1 MKHYDEQDYRK
12 NKIDWNVLRKLLPR
26 VYPYRWILLFCGA
39 LLLCSSLLSLA
50 GPLLIRHAIDIEF
63 VKKDLYGLYKIV
75 IIYFFILVISFVISY
90 FQRVNI
96 EIAGQKIIKQIRI
109 DVFSHLTGMNQRFFD
124 SNPVGQLLSRVES
137 DTESLRALFT
147 NTIVIIISDVLM
159 MAGMIVIMFSI
170 STKLTLIL
178 LSLAPFVIISIFYFN
193 GKIVPVFIEVRKKT
207 AEIYGFLEEY
217 LKGSRVVQVFDQEE
231 NVIIKMDRVN
241 KSRAD
246 IEYPGHVMSTYFG
259 NTIFLIS
266 TVAISMILGIGGKWV
281 IERPDEL
288 TVGTLVAFLGY
299 IYRFFGPIFHLSDQI
314 NVIQKAFGGAKRIN
328 DLLAI
333 PLTGYEESDNSVF
346 RSERKGIEFKNVWF
360 AYKDEEW
367 ILKDI
372 SFFLPE
378 GHRLAIV
385 GPTGGGKTTLANLLF
400 RFYEPQKGH
409 IFIDGIDISRIPLR
423 ILRKRLG
430 LVLQDII
437 LFHGTILDNLRL
449 EENSIG
455 EEQVIKALETI
466 NAKDLIDR
474 FPDGLNTGLSEHGSN
489 MSMGER
495 QLLSFARALVFDR
508 DILVLD
514 EATSSVDPLTE
525 KKLQNAVTEL
535 LKGRTSIIIAHR
547 LQTIIESDIIFVI
560 KDGTIKEKGNHKE
573 LLDIKGIY
581 WHLYNIQAGLTGEQV
596 KQVKNDRLPVN
607 K

>member
-1 MKHYDEQDYRK
+1 M
-12 NKIDWNVLRKLLPR
+12 
-26 VYPYRWILLFCGA
+26 
-39 LLLCSSLLSLA
+39 
-50 GPLLIRHAIDIEF
+50 IRHAIDVEF
-63 VKKDLYGLYKIV
+63 VKKDLYGLYRIV
-75 IIYFFILVISFVISY
+75 IIYFLVLLIAFVISY

-147 NTIVIIISDVLM
+147 NTIVIIISDLLM

-170 STKLTLIL
+170 SLKLTLIL
-178 LSLAPFVIISIFYFN
+178 LSLAPFIIITVFYFN

-217 LKGSRVVQVFDQEE
+217 LKGCKVVQVFDQEE
-231 NVIIKMDRVN
+231 NVIMKMDKVN
-241 KSRAD
+241 KSRVD

-259 NTIFLIS
+259 NIIFLIS
-266 TVAISMILGIGGKWV
+266 TVAISLILGIGGKWV

-288 TVGTLVAFLGY
+288 SVGTLVAFLGY
-299 IYRFFGPIFHLSDQI
+299 IYRFFGPIFHLSDQM

-328 DLLAI
+328 DLLEI
-333 PLTGYEESDNSVF
+333 PLTGYEGSENSQF
-346 RSERKGIEFKNVWF
+346 MSERKGIEFKNVWF

-378 GHRLAIV
+378 GQRLAIV
-385 GPTGGGKTTLANLLF
+385 GPTGGGKTTLTNLLF
-400 RFYEPQKGH
+400 RFYEPQKGQ
-409 IFIDGIDISRIPLR
+409 IFIDGIDISTIPLQL
-423 ILRKRLG
+423 LRKRLG

-437 LFHGTILDNLRL
+437 LFHGSVLDNLRL
-449 EENSIG
+449 EESSIS
-455 EEQVIKALETI
+455 EERVIKALETI

-535 LKGRTSIIIAHR
+535 LRGRTSIIIAHR
-547 LQTIIESDIIFVI
+547 LQTIIESNIIFVI
-560 KDGTIKEKGNHKE
+560 KDGTIKEKGSHKE
-573 LLDIKGIY
+573 LLEQKGIY
-581 WHLYNIQAGLTGEQV
+581 WNLYNIQAGAVSSYQ
-596 KQVKNDRLPVN
+596 
-607 K
+607 

>member
-1 MKHYDEQDYRK
+1 
-12 NKIDWNVLRKLLPR
+12 
-26 VYPYRWILLFCGA
+26 
-39 LLLCSSLLSLA
+39 
-50 GPLLIRHAIDIEF
+50 
-63 VKKDLYGLYKIV
+63 
-75 IIYFFILVISFVISY
+75 
-90 FQRVNI
+90 
-96 EIAGQKIIKQIRI
+96 
-109 DVFSHLTGMNQRFFD
+109 
-124 SNPVGQLLSRVES
+124 
-137 DTESLRALFT
+137 
-147 NTIVIIISDVLM
+147 
-159 MAGMIVIMFSI
+159 
-170 STKLTLIL
+170 
-178 LSLAPFVIISIFYFN
+178 
-193 GKIVPVFIEVRKKT
+193 
-207 AEIYGFLEEY
+207 
-217 LKGSRVVQVFDQEE
+217 
-231 NVIIKMDRVN
+231 
-241 KSRAD
+241 
-246 IEYPGHVMSTYFG
+246 MSTYFG

-266 TVAISMILGIGGKWV
+266 TVDLSLILGIGGKWV

-288 TVGTLVAFLGY
+288 TVGTLVAFLGF

-328 DLLAI
+328 ELLAT
-333 PLTGYEESDNSVF
+333 PLTGYEESDASPF
-346 RSERKGIEFKNVWF
+346 LSERKGIEFKNVWF

-400 RFYEPQKGH
+400 RFYEPQKGQ
-409 IFIDGIDISRIPLR
+409 IFIDGIDISRIPLQV
-423 ILRKRLG
+423 LRKRLG

-455 EEQVIKALETI
+455 EERVIKALETI

-474 FPDGLNTGLSEHGSN
+474 FPEGLSTGLSEHGSN

-535 LKGRTSIIIAHR
+535 LKGRTSIIIDHR
-547 LQTIIESDIIFVI
+547 LQTIIESDFIFVS
-560 KDGTIKEKGNHKE
+560 KHGTIKEKGSHKE
-573 LLDIKGIY
+573 LLDLKEFTAF
-581 WHLYNIQAGLTGEQV
+581 IQHTVRSSEQLSV
-596 KQVKNDRLPVN
+596 SSYQ
-607 K
+607 

>member
-1 MKHYDEQDYRK
+1 MKHYDEQDHRK

-26 VYPYRWILLFCGA
+26 VYPYRGTLFFCA
-39 LLLCSSLLSLA
+39 VMLLCSSMLSLA
-50 GPLLIRHAIDIEF
+50 GPLLIRHAIDVEF
-63 VKKDLYGLYKIV
+63 VKKDLYGLYKISV
-75 IIYFFILVISFVISY
+75 IYFLILVVSFVISY

-147 NTIVIIISDVLM
+147 NTIVLIISDILM

-170 STKLTLIL
+170 SSKLTLIL
-178 LSLAPFVIISIFYFN
+178 LSLGPFIIISIFYFN
-193 GKIVPVFIEVRKKT
+193 GKIVPIFIEVRKKT

-217 LKGSRVVQVFDQEE
+217 LKGSKVVQVFDQEE
-231 NVIIKMDRVN
+231 NVIRKMDKVN
-241 KSRAD
+241 KSRVD

-259 NTIFLIS
+259 NIIFLIS
-266 TVAISMILGIGGKWV
+266 TVAISLILGIGGKWV

-328 DLLAI
+328 DLLEI
-333 PLTGYEESDNSVF
+333 PLKGYEELHTDPF
-346 RSERKGIEFKNVWF
+346 LSERKGIEFKNIWF

-372 SFFLPE
+372 SFFLPH
-378 GHRLAIV
+378 GQRLAIV
-385 GPTGGGKTTLANLLF
+385 GSTGGGKTTLTNLLF
-400 RFYEPQKGH
+400 RFYEPQKGQ
-409 IFIDGIDISRIPLR
+409 IFIDGIDISTIPLQ

-455 EEQVIKALETI
+455 EERVLQALETI
-466 NAKDLIDR
+466 NAIDLIDR
-474 FPDGLNTGLSEHGSN
+474 FPDGLNTGLSEHGRN

-535 LKGRTSIIIAHR
+535 LKGRTSIVIAHR

-573 LLDIKGIY
+573 LLALKGSY
-581 WHLYNIQAGLTGEQV
+581 WNLYNIQAGGAVSSEQ
-596 KQVKNDRLPVN
+596 
-607 K
+607 

>member
-1 MKHYDEQDYRK
+1 MKHYDEHDDRK

-26 VYPYRWILLFCGA
+26 VYPYRWILGFCGV

-50 GPLLIRHAIDIEF
+50 GPLLIRHAIDVEF
-63 VKKDLYGLYKIV
+63 IKKDLYGLYQIV
-75 IIYFFILVISFVISY
+75 IIYFLVLVISFVISY

-147 NTIVIIISDVLM
+147 NTIVLIISDVLM
-159 MAGMIVIMFSI
+159 MVGMIVIMFSI
-170 STKLTLIL
+170 SFKLTLIL

-231 NVIIKMDRVN
+231 NVIIKMDKVN
-241 KSRAD
+241 KSRVD

-266 TVAISMILGIGGKWV
+266 TVAISLILGIGGKWV

-328 DLLAI
+328 ELLAT
-333 PLTGYEESDNSVF
+333 PLTGYEESDASPF
-346 RSERKGIEFKNVWF
+346 LSERKGIEFKNVWF

-400 RFYEPQKGH
+400 RFYEPQKGQ
-409 IFIDGIDISRIPLR
+409 IFIDGIDISRIPLQV
-423 ILRKRLG
+423 LRKRLG

-455 EEQVIKALETI
+455 EERVIKALETI

-474 FPDGLNTGLSEHGSN
+474 FPDGLSTGLSEHGSN

-560 KDGTIKEKGNHKE
+560 KDGTIKEKGSHKE
-573 LLDIKGIY
+573 LLDLKGIY
-581 WHLYNIQAGLTGEQV
+581 WHLYNIQSGAVSSYQ
-596 KQVKNDRLPVN
+596 
-607 K
+607 

>member
-1 MKHYDEQDYRK
+1 MKHYDEHDDRK

-26 VYPYRWILLFCGA
+26 VYPYRWILGFCGV

-50 GPLLIRHAIDIEF
+50 GPLLIRHAIDVEF
-63 VKKDLYGLYKIV
+63 IKKDLYGLYQIV
-75 IIYFFILVISFVISY
+75 IIYFLVLVISFVISY

-147 NTIVIIISDVLM
+147 NTIVLIISDVLM
-159 MAGMIVIMFSI
+159 MVGMIVIMFSI
-170 STKLTLIL
+170 SFKLTLIL

-217 LKGSRVVQVFDQEE
+217 LKGSRVVQVFGQEE
-231 NVIIKMDRVN
+231 NVIIKMDKVN
-241 KSRAD
+241 KSRVD

-266 TVAISMILGIGGKWV
+266 TVAISLILGIGGKWV

-328 DLLAI
+328 ELLAT
-333 PLTGYEESDNSVF
+333 PLTGYEESDASPF
-346 RSERKGIEFKNVWF
+346 LSERKGIEFKNVWF

-400 RFYEPQKGH
+400 RFYEPQKGQ
-409 IFIDGIDISRIPLR
+409 IFIDGIDISRIPLQV
-423 ILRKRLG
+423 LRKRLG

-455 EEQVIKALETI
+455 EERVIKALETI

-474 FPDGLNTGLSEHGSN
+474 FPEGLSTGLSEHGSN

-560 KDGTIKEKGNHKE
+560 KDGTIKEKGSHKE
-573 LLDIKGIY
+573 LLDLKGIY
-581 WHLYNIQAGLTGEQV
+581 WHLYNIQSGAVSSYQ
-596 KQVKNDRLPVN
+596 
-607 K
+607 

>member
-1 MKHYDEQDYRK
+1 MKHYDEHDDRK
-12 NKIDWNVLRKLLPR
+12 NKIDWKVLKKLIPR
-26 VYPYRWILLFCGA
+26 VYPYRWILIFCTV

-50 GPLLIRHAIDIEF
+50 GPLLIRHAIDVEF
-63 VKKDLYGLYKIV
+63 VKKDIYGLYRIV
-75 IIYFFILVISFVISY
+75 AIYFLVLVISFVVSY

-109 DVFSHLTGMNQRFFD
+109 DIFSHLTGMDQRFFD

-137 DTESLRALFT
+137 DTESLRAMFT
-147 NTIVIIISDVLM
+147 NTIVIIISDLLM

-170 STKLTLIL
+170 SIKLTLIL
-178 LSLAPFVIISIFYFN
+178 LSLAPFIILTVFYFN
-193 GKIVPVFIEVRKKT
+193 GKIVPIFIEVRKKT

-217 LKGSRVVQVFDQEE
+217 LKGCKVVQVFDQEE
-231 NVIIKMDRVN
+231 NVIMKMDKVN
-241 KSRAD
+241 KSRVD
-246 IEYPGHVMSTYFG
+246 IEYPGHVMGTYFG
-259 NTIFLIS
+259 NVIFLIS
-266 TVAISMILGIGGKWV
+266 TVAISLILGIGGKWV

-288 TVGTLVAFLGY
+288 SVGTLVAFLGY
-299 IYRFFGPIFHLSDQI
+299 IYRFFGPIFHLSDQM

-328 DLLAI
+328 DLLEI
-333 PLTGYEESDNSVF
+333 RLTGYEKLDTSPF
-346 RSERKGIEFKNVWF
+346 LSERKGIEFKNVWF
-360 AYKDEEW
+360 AYKNEEW

-378 GHRLAIV
+378 GQRLAIV
-385 GPTGGGKTTLANLLF
+385 GPTGGGKTTLTNLLF
-400 RFYEPQKGH
+400 RFYEPQKGQ
-409 IFIDGIDISRIPLR
+409 IFIDGVDISTIPLQV
-423 ILRKRLG
+423 LRKRLG

-437 LFHGTILDNLRL
+437 LFHGSILDNLRL
-449 EENSIG
+449 EETSIG
-455 EEQVIKALETI
+455 EERVIKALETI
-466 NAKDLIDR
+466 NAKDLTDR
-474 FPDGLNTGLSEHGSN
+474 FPDGLNSELSEHGSN

-573 LLDIKGIY
+573 LLDLKGTY
-581 WHLYNIQAGLTGEQV
+581 WHLYNIQAGAGNSEQ
-596 KQVKNDRLPVN
+596 LPVN
-607 K
+607 SEE

>member
-12 NKIDWNVLRKLLPR
+12 NKIDWNILKKLLPR
-26 VYPYRWILLFCGA
+26 VYPYRWVLLFCGA

-50 GPLLIRHAIDIEF
+50 GPLLIRHAIDVEF
-63 VKKDLYGLYKIV
+63 VNKDLYGLYKLA
-75 IIYFFILVISFVISY
+75 IIYFLVLIISFVISY

-147 NTIVIIISDVLM
+147 NTIVIIISDVIM

-170 STKLTLIL
+170 SFKLTLIL
-178 LSLAPFVIISIFYFN
+178 LSLSPFVIISIFYFN

-231 NVIIKMDRVN
+231 NVIRKMDMVN
-241 KSRAD
+241 KSRVD

-266 TVAISMILGIGGKWV
+266 TVAISLILGIGGKWV

-328 DLLAI
+328 DLQAI
-333 PLTGYEESDNSVF
+333 PLTGYEDSDNSPF
-346 RSERKGIEFKNVWF
+346 LSERKGIEFKNVWF

-378 GHRLAIV
+378 GQRLAIV

-409 IFIDGIDISRIPLR
+409 IFIDGIDISTIPLH

-560 KDGTIKEKGNHKE
+560 KDGTIKEKGSHKE
-573 LLDIKGIY
+573 LLSLKGIY
-581 WHLYNIQAGLTGEQV
+581 WHLYNIQAGAVSRYQ
-596 KQVKNDRLPVN
+596 
-607 K
+607 